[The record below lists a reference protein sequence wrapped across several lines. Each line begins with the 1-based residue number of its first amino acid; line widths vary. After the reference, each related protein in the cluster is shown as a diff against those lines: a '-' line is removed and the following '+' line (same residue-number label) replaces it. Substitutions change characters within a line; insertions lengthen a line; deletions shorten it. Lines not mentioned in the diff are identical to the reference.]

1 MTGGYTMKEKNIR
14 ELAKR
19 MGLIT
24 VENMCQYTI
33 TQLVVMIANKVNE
46 LVDEVWRFETD
57 VQETLKT
64 QNENIQYLLGEGLHL
79 EVENIF
85 DGWVND
91 GTFDTLINQTTL
103 KKVNDRIDET
113 NAQLSQRIEVE
124 KSRID
129 TLTSLEDGSTTG
141 DAELVDA
148 RIGASGFTYK
158 NVGTAIRHQV
168 TSINRVVDEVARNL
182 IRYTALTNTYRE
194 GVGYDKNNDTNKV
207 VDYTASNI
215 KCVSFD
221 VSEGEEYK
229 LKTTIGNNWWGIIY
243 SDKDNNFIGGGLK
256 QSAWQ
261 LFENVKIVIPPTCT
275 KLLINCENT
284 KEVILER
291 KVYGEAIS
299 EPIVD
304 AKITSV
310 KARTG
315 TTMKTINRLGYRG
328 NGGNE
333 NTMYAFKEAVK
344 KGFNILLCD
353 VRFTSDNVGVSL
365 HDTSINRTA
374 RNTDGSPINNTIN
387 IKDITLQQA
396 NQYDYGIS
404 GGVSEKGIVTIE
416 MLVKFCKMVNCELYL
431 EYKDGSY
438 AQYDELFK
446 MINRYGMMGNTTLTA
461 GLNVLQR
468 YGAKYPELRLGLN
481 SSYSEENIT
490 ELAKLITD
498 KNEVFLFGWDSDN
511 LTTEQVEFMSTNK
524 VGYEFGNVND
534 VDTLIRLMNT
544 NMAYA
549 SRVESDNLLIEE
561 EMFNHAIN

>member
-1 MTGGYTMKEKNIR
+1 MKEKNIQ
-14 ELAKR
+14 ELAIR
-19 MGLIT
+19 MGLIS
-24 VENMCQYTI
+24 VDDMCQYTI
-33 TQLVVMIANKVNE
+33 SQLVIMVANKVNE
-46 LVDEVWRFETD
+46 LVGEVWRFETD

-129 TLTSLEDGSTTG
+129 SLTTLEDGSTTG

-148 RIGASGFTYK
+148 RVGASGFTYK

-182 IRYTALTNTYRE
+182 IRYTTLTNTYRE
-194 GVGYDKNNDTNKV
+194 GVGYDKNNNTNKV

-229 LKTTIGNNWWGIIY
+229 LKTTIGNNWWGFIY

-365 HDTSINRTA
+365 HDASINRTA
-374 RNTDGSPINNTIN
+374 RNTDGSLINNTIN

-416 MLVKFCKMVNCELYL
+416 MLVKLCKMTNCELYL
-431 EYKDGSY
+431 EYKDGSFS
-438 AQYDELFK
+438 QYDVLFK

-534 VDTLIRLMNT
+534 VDMLIRLMNT

-549 SRVESDNLLIEE
+549 SRIESDNLLIEE
-561 EMFNHAIN
+561 ELFNHAIN

>member
-1 MTGGYTMKEKNIR
+1 M
-14 ELAKR
+14 
-19 MGLIT
+19 
-24 VENMCQYTI
+24 
-33 TQLVVMIANKVNE
+33 
-46 LVDEVWRFETD
+46 
-57 VQETLKT
+57 
-64 QNENIQYLLGEGLHL
+64 
-79 EVENIF
+79 
-85 DGWVND
+85 
-91 GTFDTLINQTTL
+91 
-103 KKVNDRIDET
+103 
-113 NAQLSQRIEVE
+113 
-124 KSRID
+124 
-129 TLTSLEDGSTTG
+129 
-141 DAELVDA
+141 
-148 RIGASGFTYK
+148 
-158 NVGTAIRHQV
+158 
-168 TSINRVVDEVARNL
+168 
-182 IRYTALTNTYRE
+182 
-194 GVGYDKNNDTNKV
+194 
-207 VDYTASNI
+207 
-215 KCVSFD
+215 
-221 VSEGEEYK
+221 
-229 LKTTIGNNWWGIIY
+229 
-243 SDKDNNFIGGGLK
+243 
-256 QSAWQ
+256 
-261 LFENVKIVIPPTCT
+261 
-275 KLLINCENT
+275 
-284 KEVILER
+284 
-291 KVYGEAIS
+291 YGEAIS

-365 HDTSINRTA
+365 HDASINRTA
-374 RNTDGSPINNTIN
+374 RNTDGSLINNTIN

-416 MLVKFCKMVNCELYL
+416 MLVKLCKMTNCELYL
-431 EYKDGSY
+431 EYKDGSFS
-438 AQYDELFK
+438 QYDVLFK

-534 VDTLIRLMNT
+534 VDMLIRLMNT

-549 SRVESDNLLIEE
+549 SRIESDNLLIEE
-561 EMFNHAIN
+561 ELFNHAIN

>member
-1 MTGGYTMKEKNIR
+1 MKEKNIQ
-14 ELAKR
+14 ELAIR
-19 MGLIT
+19 MGLIS
-24 VENMCQYTI
+24 VDDMCQYTI
-33 TQLVVMIANKVNE
+33 SQLVIMVANKVNE
-46 LVDEVWRFETD
+46 LVGEVWRFETD

-129 TLTSLEDGSTTG
+129 SLTTLEDGSTTG

-148 RIGASGFTYK
+148 RVGASGFTYK

-182 IRYTALTNTYRE
+182 IRYTTLTNTYRE
-194 GVGYDKNNDTNKV
+194 GVGYDKNNNTNKV

-229 LKTTIGNNWWGIIY
+229 LKTTIGNNWWGFIY

-365 HDTSINRTA
+365 HDASINRTA
-374 RNTDGSPINNTIN
+374 RNTDGSLINNTIN

-416 MLVKFCKMVNCELYL
+416 MLVKLCKMTNCELYL
-431 EYKDGSY
+431 EYKDGSFS
-438 AQYDELFK
+438 QYDVLFK

-498 KNEVFLFGWDSDN
+498 KNEVFLFGWDSESQFIDGWDKGKW
-511 LTTEQVEFMSTNK
+511 STN
-524 VGYEFGNVND
+524 
-534 VDTLIRLMNT
+534 
-544 NMAYA
+544 
-549 SRVESDNLLIEE
+549 
-561 EMFNHAIN
+561 